1 MKRGSGAAAL
11 RNFQVAP
18 ASCRSAAW
26 AVSQRAPS
34 SLRRACQRAAQAA
47 LRAASAAAWLALV
60 FLLPVAGTLLYV
72 LAGYRR
78 AVPAAESCDCR
89 GDAVEQIVARGCG
102 TRPAPRTGP
111 PGCPGGRRF

>member
-34 SLRRACQRAAQAA
+34 SLRRPASGGIGEVGIVRREGQQFEQA
-47 LRAASAAAWLALV
+47 
-60 FLLPVAGTLLYV
+60 G
-72 LAGYRR
+72 
-78 AVPAAESCDCR
+78 
-89 GDAVEQIVARGCG
+89 VARHQ
-102 TRPAPRTGP
+102 
-111 PGCPGGRRF
+111 PG